1 MNPQQVGLLIRQ
13 KRQEL
18 KMTQKELAER
28 LNVTDKAVSQWE
40 RGVCFPNI
48 CTIEA
53 LTTELHLSL
62 TEIFT
67 NSAEPLE
74 QQEEMDMAILNTL
87 TFAQAS
93 FKSKIKRYKWIGGA
107 LFAFPLCAF
116 LAWLGVTALLVYAAP
131 QAAFTETAGFLL
143 LALGL
148 YLLRLGL
155 PFLFG
160 YSILIWKDSHFMR
173 TDKKARVKS
182 ALCFVGILIVCIW
195 LYESLKTILP
205 NLIS

>member
-40 RGVCFPNI
+40 RGVCFPDI

-53 LTTELHLSL
+53 
-62 TEIFT
+62 
-67 NSAEPLE
+67 LE

-195 LYESLKTILP
+195 LYESLKIILP
-205 NLIS
+205 NLIP